1 MTTIASLSGSK
12 KESTKATARFGGRFD
27 KKSLTALWLLFIHK
41 TNSRGGADAYAR
53 A

>member
-1 MTTIASLSGSK
+1 MITIASLSGSK
-12 KESTKATARFGGRFD
+12 NDSTNAAARFGGRFV
-27 KKSLTALWLLFIHK
+27 KKSLTALWLLFIRK